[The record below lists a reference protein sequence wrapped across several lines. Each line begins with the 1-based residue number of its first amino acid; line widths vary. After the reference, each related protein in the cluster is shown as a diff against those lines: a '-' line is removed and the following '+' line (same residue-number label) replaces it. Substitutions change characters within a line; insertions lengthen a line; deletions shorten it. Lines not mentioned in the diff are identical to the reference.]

1 MSVSII
7 YHNSV
12 ISSDGF
18 LQKKIFFS
26 QTQHNLA
33 QRTFTVKHMIYPK
46 LNCVSVF
53 RKLREMAILPAIL
66 LLLRCQISNKFVMIT
81 LAKHRAAREI
91 A

>member
-1 MSVSII
+1 MDF
-7 YHNSV
+7 Y
-12 ISSDGF
+12 
-18 LQKKIFFS
+18 KKNFFS